1 MGIPWGIRWMR
12 NKATLGKA
20 TAGLIALL
28 LLAAVLQG
36 GCGGSFFSIAGSSS
50 TDNGGGGSSGGGG
63 AAGGVG
69 FAYVTNFDGN
79 ISELKISSANGAL
92 SLIGTISGGPADGPV
107 GIAAHPSN
115 NFLYVVNFADDLVH
129 EYNINT
135 TTGQLAVLGTVSTGA
150 GGGPSG
156 IAVTPSGSFA
166 YVTNQSSGSVAQYS
180 IASNGT
186 LTLIGTLSGLNTPQG
201 VAANGSNVFVAES
214 GAGTV
219 DSFSIGTTGL
229 LTLVGNTPVEG
240 VTSGTP
246 SQVLLNPSQGTL
258 YASDF
263 ANGAVAV
270 FTIETG
276 GVLSFDG
283 ASSTGTTSDAPI
295 GLALSGNNFYSAN
308 SSADTITE
316 YGLQNVT
323 LPAVTGTVTGLNEP
337 TGIAVN
343 SGGDL
348 VYVTNQGDGTVDA
361 FSVSDSNDLL
371 DFISSVNTE
380 SNGNTGSTP
389 KFIVLV
395 P

>member
-1 MGIPWGIRWMR
+1 MG
-12 NKATLGKA
+12 NKAKVGKA
-20 TAGLIALL
+20 TPGLIALL

-36 GCGGSFFSIAGSSS
+36 GCGGSFFSIAGTSSS
-50 TDNGGGGSSGGGG
+50 DNGGGGGGGGGGG

-79 ISELKISSANGAL
+79 ISEFKLSSANGAL

-129 EYNINT
+129 EYNVNT

-166 YVTNQSSGSVAQYS
+166 YVTNQSSGSIAQYS
-180 IASNGT
+180 VASNGT
-186 LTLIGTLSGLNTPQG
+186 LTLIGTLSGLNAPQG
-201 VAANGSNVFVAES
+201 VAANNSNVFVAES

-219 DSFSIGTTGL
+219 DSYSIGTTGL

-240 VTSGTP
+240 ITSGTP

-270 FTIETG
+270 FTIGTG

-283 ASSTGTTSDAPI
+283 AASTGTTSDAPI
-295 GLALSGNNFYSAN
+295 GLAISGNNFYSAN

-323 LPAVTGTVTGLNEP
+323 IPALIGTVTGLDQP

-348 VYVTNQGDGTVDA
+348 VYVTNQADGTVDA

-371 DFISSVNTE
+371 DFISSVHTE

>member
-1 MGIPWGIRWMR
+1 M
-12 NKATLGKA
+12 
-20 TAGLIALL
+20 
-28 LLAAVLQG
+28 
-36 GCGGSFFSIAGSSS
+36 
-50 TDNGGGGSSGGGG
+50 
-63 AAGGVG
+63 
-69 FAYVTNFDGN
+69 
-79 ISELKISSANGAL
+79 

-129 EYNINT
+129 EYSVNT
-135 TTGQLAVLGTVSTGA
+135 TTGQLAVLGTVSTGP

-156 IAVTPSGSFA
+156 IAVTPSGSYA
-166 YVTNQSSGSVAQYS
+166 YVTNQSSGSIAQYS

-201 VAANGSNVFVAES
+201 VTANSSYVFVAES

-219 DSFSIGTTGL
+219 NSYSIGTTGL
-229 LTLVGNTPVEG
+229 LTLIGTAPVEG
-240 VTSGTP
+240 ITSGTP
-246 SQVLLNPSQGTL
+246 SQVLLNPSQGIL

-270 FTIETG
+270 FTIGTG

-283 ASSTGTTSDAPI
+283 NSSTGTASDAPI
-295 GLALSGNNFYSAN
+295 GLAISSGRNNFYSAN

-316 YGLQNVT
+316 YSVLNLT
-323 LPAVTGTVTGLNEP
+323 LPALIGTVTGLNGP

-343 SGGDL
+343 SGGNL
-348 VYVTNQGDGTVDA
+348 VYVTNQGNGTVDA

-371 DFISSVNTE
+371 DFIGSVHTE